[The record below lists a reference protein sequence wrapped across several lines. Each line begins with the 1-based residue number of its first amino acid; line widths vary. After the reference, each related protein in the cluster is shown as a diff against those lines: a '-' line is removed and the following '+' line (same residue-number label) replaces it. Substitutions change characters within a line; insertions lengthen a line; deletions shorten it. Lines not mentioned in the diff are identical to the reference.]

1 MPLIYPYLSINSDIF
16 YKNNK
21 SDDVNN
27 DVNGKYLEL
36 DDFYVNIYS
45 LLQKLIGS
53 NSVFAQNTPNSYKY
67 GCSCIGNPNF
77 IILNPNYFSKTK
89 DVVIPENGLTLSE
102 ALVHEAGHN
111 SAKAF
116 EHKGTLYGDYE
127 YHQPGLQS
135 NMRGKVYPTEE
146 NTIGIINDAENRQN
160 MRIVK

>member
-1 MPLIYPYLSINSDIF
+1 MI
-16 YKNNK
+16 KQTMRM
-21 SDDVNN
+21 
-27 DVNGKYLEL
+27 E
-36 DDFYVNIYS
+36 
-45 LLQKLIGS
+45 
-53 NSVFAQNTPNSYKY
+53 
-67 GCSCIGNPNF
+67 
-77 IILNPNYFSKTK
+77 II
-89 DVVIPENGLTLSE
+89 
-102 ALVHEAGHN
+102 AHEAGHN